1 MLIFFFA
8 NKIFNSSTVSVSLTV
23 IEPFRLSISSCIS
36 FRQVG
41 FGSSFQIPLVLIHEA
56 VSFLLLAQ
64 L

>member
-8 NKIFNSSTVSVSLTV
+8 NKILNSSTDSVSLIV
-23 IEPFRLSISSCIS
+23 IEPFTLSISSYIS
-36 FRQVG
+36 FRQVV
-41 FGSSFQIPLVLIHEA
+41 FGSSFPLVLIYEA